1 MSDYSSKT
9 VPQLKDILKQ
19 KNLSIDGKK
28 ADLIQRL
35 VEFDSQNNDPV
46 VPEPESEAP
55 AAETTEQPANSIEES
70 APADAENDSTLTVIQ
85 PKDDEPTQ
93 PPPPKVLSPEERK
106 SLAVELLNKKIA
118 RAEKFGDDQAAE
130 TAKKDLVRVEKFGVE
145 PGTALAKEI
154 GVVDSSLPNGRRF
167 HKKFHHKSH
176 RKNFKP
182 KNRGRERRRS

>member
-1 MSDYSSKT
+1 MSDYSTKT

-35 VEFDSQNNDPV
+35 VEFDSQSNETV
-46 VPEPESEAP
+46 VPEPEADAPASEA
-55 AAETTEQPANSIEES
+55 AEQPAASTEEP
-70 APADAENDSTLTVIQ
+70 APAGAENDSTLTVIQ
-85 PKDDEPTQ
+85 PKEDEPTQ

-106 SLAVELLNKKIA
+106 SLAVELLKKKVA
-118 RAEKFGDDQAAE
+118 RAEKFGDEQAAE
-130 TAKKDLVRVEKFGVE
+130 NAKKDLVRVEKFGVE

-154 GVVDSSLPNGRRF
+154 GIVDSSLPNGRRF
-167 HKKFHHKSH
+167 HKKFNHKSH